1 MVALWFCANYIIVD
15 TVRYNNRM
23 NQNKIRKYTDK
34 EIVEGI
40 LGGNHEI
47 FTTFFCNDCKG
58 LFFYIHSQICNR
70 SFEVNE
76 IANEI
81 ILYLSN
87 NGWSKLRTFDYRS
100 RLITW
105 LTVVAIRHYRKIMSG
120 VIEVS
125 SDSTLIIQTNN
136 HSTNDADVTE
146 AKIDV
151 YRGLNRMPNQRYR
164 MVIEKLDLLDMEPE
178 TLAAEMKITT
188 ANLYNIHRRALQQF
202 KVVMLGKEIA
212 YE

>member
-1 MVALWFCANYIIVD
+1 M
-15 TVRYNNRM
+15 
-23 NQNKIRKYTDK
+23 KYSDK

-40 LGGNHEI
+40 ISGNHQI
-47 FTTFFCNDCKG
+47 FTSFFCNDCKG
-58 LFFYIHSQICNR
+58 LFFYIHTHICNH

-81 ILYLSN
+81 IIYLSN

-100 RLITW
+100 KLITW
-105 LTVVAIRHYRKIMSG
+105 LTVVAIRYYRKIMRG
-120 VIEVS
+120 VIEVP
-125 SDSTLIIQTNN
+125 SDSTLIVQTNL
-136 HSTNDADVTE
+136 HSTNDADLKE
-146 AKIDV
+146 AQIDV

-178 TLAAEMKITT
+178 TLAAEMKIST

-212 YE
+212 L